1 MIRHLFKLVWNR
13 KRANALI
20 VAEIFISFLVVF
32 AVLTG
37 VITVATNW
45 WRPLG
50 FEWRGVWNVRVDIE
64 LESNPHLDPNVR
76 AAMMRLMDE
85 TRSFPEVT
93 AVAGTNTVPY
103 SFSTMS
109 SSAPVNGKQ
118 VELIVDEVTDDFA
131 KVMGIEVLRGRW
143 FNAEDDA
150 ATYPRVVIDENTAKA
165 LFGDEDPVGKKL
177 EYGGVGEGVAGDPSP
192 QEIVGVVGSYRK
204 DGEVQSPVN
213 MVFRRYGRNDRF
225 PGIVRNLVLRVR
237 PGTPAS
243 FEQVLVNRLQRV
255 APQWSF
261 RVRHMDQMRTESL
274 RKQLAP
280 LVLGGVVGLFLISMV
295 GLGLTGVLWQSV
307 TRRTREIGLRRA
319 MGASGRHVNRQI
331 LLEVLLL
338 ATIALFVGT
347 ILVLQLPI
355 LGAFSIVTPSA
366 FGAAF
371 FVALATIYTLTVL
384 CGLYPSWL
392 ASRLQP
398 ADALRY
404 E

>member
-37 VITVATNW
+37 VILVATNW

-50 FEWRGVWNVRVDIE
+50 FEWRGVWNVRIDIE
-64 LESNPHLDPNVR
+64 LESNPHMDPNVR
-76 AAMMRLMDE
+76 AALFRLIDE
-85 TRSFPEVT
+85 AKSFPEVT
-93 AVAGTNTVPY
+93 SVAGTNTVPY

-109 SSAPVNGKQ
+109 SDMKVNGKQ
-118 VELIVDEVTDDFA
+118 FEMIVDEVTDDYA
-131 KVMGIEVLRGRW
+131 KVMGIKVLRGRW

-150 ATYPRVVIDENTAKA
+150 AAYRPVVIDENTAKG
-165 LFGDEDPVGKKL
+165 LFGSVDAAVGKKL
-177 EYGGVGEGVAGDPSP
+177 DYGDQQSAN
-192 QEIVGVVGSYRK
+192 QIVGVVGTYRK
-204 DGEVQSPVN
+204 DGETQSPVN
-213 MVFRRYGRNDRF
+213 MVFKRFARNDQF
-225 PGIVRNLVLRVR
+225 PGLVRNLVLRVQ

-243 FEQVLVNRLQRV
+243 FEEQLVNRLQRV

-261 RVRHMDQMRTESL
+261 RVRRMDQMRTESL

-295 GLGLTGVLWQSV
+295 ALGLTGVLWQSV
-307 TRRTREIGLRRA
+307 TKRTREIGLRRA
-319 MGASGRHVNRQI
+319 MGASGKNVNRQI
-331 LLEVLLL
+331 LGEVVLL
-338 ATIALFVGT
+338 ATIALFAGAV
-347 ILVLQLPI
+347 LVLQLPI
-355 LGAFSIVTPSA
+355 LGAFTIVTPPI
-366 FGAAF
+366 FAAGF
-371 FVALATIYTLTVL
+371 VVALATIYTLTIL